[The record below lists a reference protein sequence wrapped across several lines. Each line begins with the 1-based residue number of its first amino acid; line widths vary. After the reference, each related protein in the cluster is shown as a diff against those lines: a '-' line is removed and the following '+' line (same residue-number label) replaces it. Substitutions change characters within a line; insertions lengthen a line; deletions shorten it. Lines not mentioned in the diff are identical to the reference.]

1 MHAPTENQQFH
12 MILADIAMMAAISTY
27 DRQSAVAVGPEY
39 SPGSVRE
46 VWLARTGDPALRNR
60 VNAMATAGFASLQGM
75 QAAQLAAAAKT
86 YGFPLTVDD
95 AERMAQ
101 HFTDRREA
109 VLRYRS

>member
-1 MHAPTENQQFH
+1 MNVPTENQQFH
-12 MILADIAMMAAISTY
+12 LILADIAMMAAISTY
-27 DRQSAVAVGPEY
+27 DRQSVVAVGPEY

-46 VWLARTGDPALRNR
+46 GWLVRTGDPALRNR

-86 YGFPLTVDD
+86 YGFPVTVED

-101 HFTDRREA
+101 HFTNRREA

>member
-1 MHAPTENQQFH
+1 
-12 MILADIAMMAAISTY
+12 MILADIAMMAAISTF
-27 DRQSAVAVGPEY
+27 DRQSVVPVAAGY
-39 SPGSVRE
+39 LPGSIRE
-46 VWLARTGDPALRNR
+46 EWLARTGDPALRSR

-101 HFTDRREA
+101 HFTNRREA